1 MLRKFR
7 AELFLILGACL
18 FAFNGIVA
26 KLVLTSGLSAWRLTQ
41 VRCTGAFI
49 IIAFYVLL
57 RNRQSL
63 RVKKG
68 EIAALAAYGAIGMA
82 AVQVGYFIAI
92 SRMPVSISLII
103 EFTAPIWI
111 VLYIRFVKKKF
122 VPKLMWF
129 SIALGFGG
137 LFLVARVWQGLTLDG
152 IGVIAAFLDAFAL
165 AGYFLLGEKLGAK
178 RSTESLTVWGFG
190 FATIVWL
197 IITPIWSFPF
207 GVFSENINLLGIFSQ
222 YNLPGWVLFLWI
234 VVMGTILPYILI
246 LHGIKEL
253 AAATSSVITMIEPVV
268 AGGIAWVWLSETLKP
283 VQLVGGVFVFMGIIA
298 AERARRSTR

>member
-1 MLRKFR
+1 
-7 AELFLILGACL
+7 
-18 FAFNGIVA
+18 
-26 KLVLTSGLSAWRLTQ
+26 
-41 VRCTGAFI
+41 
-49 IIAFYVLL
+49 
-57 RNRQSL
+57 
-63 RVKKG
+63 
-68 EIAALAAYGAIGMA
+68 
-82 AVQVGYFIAI
+82 
-92 SRMPVSISLII
+92 
-103 EFTAPIWI
+103 
-111 VLYIRFVKKKF
+111 
-122 VPKLMWF
+122 MWF